1 MGHAGTLDPL
11 ATGILLLALG
21 RATKSLPSYLSG
33 SKTYETTVLFG
44 VATDS
49 YDVTGAIT
57 ARGDT
62 SHVTEALVR
71 QKVAAFSG
79 VVKQVP
85 PLYSGLKVGG
95 RKAVE
100 WVSEGG
106 EVPGGLEARDVVVE
120 EVEVMGWGEGEYVFG
135 GENGDGEKVGGKC
148 VRVRL
153 RVGAGFYV
161 RSFAHDLGVKCGSVA
176 TMVELVRTEQG
187 GFVLDGYRHDAQLSG
202 GSEPQVAITYPQILA
217 GEHTWGPLIKAQLKR
232 WMDANP
238 VPEPRGHVNGRDP
251 GTKKRLGEE
260 EKARVRQRF
269 RGEWVGTSRRERRRQ
284 QRMAKEARAG
294 VGGKVDEGVN
304 VDGKVDEGVNVDG
317 KVDEVEKVDKD
328 KDGDGG
334 AVP

>member
-1 MGHAGTLDPL
+1 M
-11 ATGILLLALG
+11 
-21 RATKSLPSYLSG
+21 
-33 SKTYETTVLFG
+33 LFG

-49 YDVTGAIT
+49 YDVTGSIT

-62 SHVTEALVR
+62 SHITEDLVR
-71 QKVAAFSG
+71 EKVQAFSG
-79 VVKQVP
+79 TIKQVP

-100 WVSEGG
+100 WVRDGG
-106 EVPGGLEARDVVVE
+106 EVPGGLEAREVVVE
-120 EVEVMGWGEGEYVFG
+120 EVEVLGWEEGGYVFG
-135 GENGDGEKVGGKC
+135 GGNGEGEGEGERVAGKC

-161 RSFAHDLGVKCGSVA
+161 RSFAHDLGIACGSLA

-187 GFVLDGYRHDAQLSG
+187 GFVLDGYQLSSSPSG
-202 GSEPQVAITYPQILA
+202 QSQPQVAITYPQILA
-217 GEHTWGPLIKAQLKR
+217 GEHTWGPLIRSQLKR

-260 EKARVRQRF
+260 EKAKARQRF

-284 QRMAKEARAG
+284 QRMAKEAR
-294 VGGKVDEGVN
+294 GK
-304 VDGKVDEGVNVDG
+304 
-317 KVDEVEKVDKD
+317 VEKVNEGVKVEGNDDEKGD
-328 KDGDGG
+328 AGEKVDGCMKVGG
-334 AVP
+334 DAGP